1 MLADLQSDGGD
12 ASMKRED
19 VNAHCA
25 TMPGAEVSDPWGG
38 GHDCWKVGGKMFAL
52 MGAMNLG
59 VSIKCPDPSE
69 AAMLIDL
76 GVAERAPY
84 LARGGWVLVRWG
96 AMDGAELRGRLARSY
111 ITVRRSLPKR
121 VQTSLG
127 PEPVVETRDGA
138 TAGRRSGAKR
148 GPRPRINR

>member
-1 MLADLQSDGGD
+1 MT
-12 ASMKRED
+12 RED

-52 MGAMNLG
+52 MGAMNIG
-59 VSIKCPDPSE
+59 VSIKCADASD

-76 GVAERAPY
+76 GRAERAPY

-96 AMDGAELRGRLARSY
+96 AMDADELRARLTRSY
-111 ITVRRSLPKR
+111 VTVRRGLPKR
-121 VQTSLG
+121 VQASLG
-127 PEPVVETRDGA
+127 PEHVVGTAGNVEAGA
-138 TAGRRSGAKR
+138 TSGGRATPSRRASASSPAGRRS
-148 GPRPRINR
+148 

>member
-1 MLADLQSDGGD
+1 MR
-12 ASMKRED
+12 RED

-38 GHDCWKVGGKMFAL
+38 GHDCWKVAGKMFAL

-59 VSIKCPDPSE
+59 VSIKCADASE

-96 AMDGAELRGRLARSY
+96 TMDGDELRGRLTRSY
-111 ITVRRSLPKR
+111 LTVRRGLPKR
-121 VQTSLG
+121 LQTNLG
-127 PEPVVETRDGA
+127 PEPVVGTGDGA
-138 TAGRRSGAKR
+138 TAERSGAKR
-148 GPRPRINR
+148 RGRAKPSRKASASSPAGRRS

>member
-1 MLADLQSDGGD
+1 MRL
-12 ASMKRED
+12 KRED
-19 VNAHCA
+19 VNAYCA
-25 TMPGAEVSDPWGG
+25 TMPGAEVDDPWGG

-52 MGAMNLG
+52 IGAMNLG
-59 VSIKCPDPSE
+59 VSIKCPNPSE

-96 AMDGAELRGRLARSY
+96 AMNGDELRGRLARSY
-111 ITVRRSLPKR
+111 ITVRRSLTKR

-127 PEPVVETRDGA
+127 PEPVVEAGNGAAAGQSGA
-138 TAGRRSGAKR
+138 TRKG
-148 GPRPRINR
+148 GPKPSRKA